1 MKLKELLEK
10 YGDVEI
16 VKEKEQELKNLFGIK
31 ESKKWEPNHKEDYF
45 FVNDILETL
54 YDTWMG
60 SCVDT
65 YRYFRNNCFKTQKEA
80 EFHSEQIKVY
90 NELKNF
96 ADENND
102 RIDWKNDDQSKYYIY
117 FDYGNVN
124 ILIYD
129 TLTAKDIGQ
138 IYFSTKELA
147 EQAIETVGEE
157 RIKKYLFGVEKK

>member
-65 YRYFRNNCFKTQKEA
+65 YRYFRNNCFKTRKEA

-90 NELKNF
+90 NGLKNF
-96 ADENND
+96 AIENNGE
-102 RIDWKNDDQSKYYIY
+102 IDWDDNDAKKWYICFNYDNNEISTNYSYYLQ
-117 FDYGNVN
+117 NV
-124 ILIYD
+124 
-129 TLTAKDIGQ
+129 GQ
-138 IYFSTKELA
+138 IYFTSDELA
-147 EQAIETVGEE
+147 EQAIKIVGEE
-157 RIKKYLFGVEKK
+157 RIKKYLCWS